1 VAVWPSC
8 GDGLLSICLVA
19 GAATIALLASEMT
32 LAWDHSVERI
42 RWEED
47 WRARPAGLELL
58 EARVRGS
65 GAGMDPPPEAQ
76 FRDGW
81 WRWRPALSSLREV
94 TLRRSGATADW
105 RICRAGQCE
114 PIGRFVPLDADP
126 VILKPCDPGR

>member
-1 VAVWPSC
+1 MS
-8 GDGLLSICLVA
+8 LCLVV

-32 LAWDHSVERI
+32 LAWDHSVEHI

-47 WRARPAGLELL
+47 WRAGPDGLELI

-81 WRWRPALSSLREV
+81 WRWRPTLPPLREV

-114 PIGRFVPLDADP
+114 PIGRFVPPDADP
-126 VILKPCDPGR
+126 VILKTCDPRP